1 MKEHIRLIQL
11 AILAKVPVIL
21 WGKPGEGKTATIA
34 GIAQSMGY
42 HLEVLLGSLRDRTD
56 IGGFPV
62 VEQGEIQLKPM
73 GWVRRL
79 QQAPKSI
86 LFLDE
91 LTTVPPDVAPTML
104 RIIQE
109 RIVGE
114 ETLSEGCSVVAAA
127 NPPHL
132 SANGFDL
139 SPPTANRLMHLE
151 WKLSLNDYLEG
162 MRQGFKVELT
172 PLDPTEIEAQVP
184 TANAMVAAYLERQ
197 PSLLHRMPSDP
208 EELGK
213 AWASPRSW
221 SMAARMMAA
230 CMAGEEN
237 YGLMSMAID
246 ACVGKG
252 QGAGVVTFLSKM
264 NLPTPQ
270 SVLNDPNC
278 PLPTENDA
286 LFVVGHS
293 AATYLLENYQES
305 LWQGFWRLVSRYQ
318 EASKVDLVAPAI
330 SRVLRD
336 YQNRPN
342 TKRFAFDVNLM
353 AELTPWLKQLK
364 GYNEALE

>member
-1 MKEHIRLIQL
+1 MKEHIQLVQL

-21 WGKPGEGKTATIA
+21 WGRPGEGKTSTVAAIA
-34 GIAQSMGY
+34 KSMGY

-62 VEQGEIQLKPM
+62 VEDGEIQLKPM

-114 ETLSEGCSVVAAA
+114 ELLPEGCSVVAAA
-127 NPPHL
+127 NPPQL
-132 SANGFDL
+132 SATGFDL

-151 WKLSLNDYLEG
+151 WKLPLEDYLQG
-162 MRQGFKVELT
+162 MRQGFKVELN
-172 PLDPTEIEAQVP
+172 PLDPQQIEAQLP
-184 TANAMVAAYLERQ
+184 SANAIVAAYLERQ
-197 PSLLHRMPSDP
+197 PSLLHKMPSEA

-230 CMAGEEN
+230 CMAAKAKP
-237 YGLMSMAID
+237 GLMSMAID
-246 ACVGKG
+246 GCVGRG
-252 QGAGVVTFLSKM
+252 QGAGVVAFLTKM
-264 NLPTPQ
+264 NLPTPAE
-270 SVLNDPNC
+270 VLLDPLC
-278 PLPTENDA
+278 SLPTESDA

-293 AATYLLENYQES
+293 AATFLLERYQEE
-305 LWQGFWRLVSRYQ
+305 LWNGFWRLVNRYQ
-318 EASKVDLVAPAI
+318 SLGKVDLIAPAI
-330 SRVLRD
+330 SRILRD
-336 YQNRPN
+336 YQKRPP
-342 TKRFAFDVNLM
+342 TKRFGFDADLVQKLK
-353 AELTPWLKQLK
+353 PWLDELK
-364 GYNEALE
+364 GYNEALG